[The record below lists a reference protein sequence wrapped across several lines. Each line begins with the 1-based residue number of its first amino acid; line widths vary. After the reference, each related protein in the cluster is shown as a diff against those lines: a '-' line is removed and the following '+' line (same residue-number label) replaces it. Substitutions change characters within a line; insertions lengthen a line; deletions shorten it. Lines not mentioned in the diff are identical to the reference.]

1 MMTDKVSN
9 PQPKT
14 KVTEKNPLAD
24 IAGKFGG
31 QFWQET
37 QSEIQLARKIDRR
50 QEETEQLL
58 NSESDQQD

>member
-14 KVTEKNPLAD
+14 KVTEQNPLAN
-24 IAGKFGG
+24 IVGKFGG

-37 QSEIQLARKIDRR
+37 QSEIQLTRKIDR
-50 QEETEQLL
+50 EETEQLL
-58 NSESDQQD
+58 DLESDKQD